1 MREAVAVAEQSS
13 AALSI
18 RGTCA
23 ADETREAVAVA
34 EQSIRCCAV
43 LPYRF
48 EFIFVCFDV
57 AFLCVGHV
65 ARALLCYL

>member
-1 MREAVAVAEQSS
+1 MSQAQICRTS
-13 AALSI
+13 
-18 RGTCA
+18 GTNLTRA
-23 ADETREAVAVA
+23 RLFRSTREAVAVA